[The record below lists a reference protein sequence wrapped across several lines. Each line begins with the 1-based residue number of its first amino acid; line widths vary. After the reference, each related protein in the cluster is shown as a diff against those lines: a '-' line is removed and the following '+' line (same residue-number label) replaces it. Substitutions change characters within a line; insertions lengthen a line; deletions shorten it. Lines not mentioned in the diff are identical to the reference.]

1 LTEVVVE
8 GITVDACKGGC
19 GGLWFDRFE
28 LNKVDEGHE
37 ATGEA
42 LLDIEH
48 DDRIEVDHSKRRNCP
63 KCPDMVMRRYF
74 FSANRQAEVDECP
87 NCAGMWLDKGELA
100 SIRSQ
105 FDSAA
110 GREKA
115 AHAYFEELFSE
126 DLKARGAQRTDE
138 VDRARNTA
146 RMFRFI
152 CPSNYIPGKQEWG
165 AF

>member
-1 LTEVVVE
+1 MTV
-8 GITVDACKGGC
+8 GSITVDACKGGC

-28 LNKVDEGHE
+28 LDKVDEAHE

-42 LLDIEH
+42 LLDVEH
-48 DDRIEVDHSKRRNCP
+48 DATIDVDHEKRRNCP
-63 KCPDMVMRRYF
+63 KCPNMVMRRFF

-87 NCAGMWLDKGELA
+87 SCAGMWLDKGELA
-100 SIRSQ
+100 SIRTQ
-105 FDSAA
+105 FDTAA

-115 AHAYFEELFSE
+115 AHAYFEELFGD
-126 DLKARGAQRTDE
+126 DLTARSGERKGE
-138 VDRARNTA
+138 VDQARNAA

-152 CPSNYIPGKQEWG
+152 CPSNYIPGKQAWG